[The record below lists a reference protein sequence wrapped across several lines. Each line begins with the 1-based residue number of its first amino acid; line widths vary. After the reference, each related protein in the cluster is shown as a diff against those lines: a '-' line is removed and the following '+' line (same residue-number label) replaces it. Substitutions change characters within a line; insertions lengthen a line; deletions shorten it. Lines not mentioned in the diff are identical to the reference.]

1 MTTEKTSLKHVVDDY
16 LGKPIKVRSKLEIDV
31 VKALNETGLPWQYE
45 SEKISYI
52 VPESKHQYNPDFVLP
67 NGVYLE
73 GKGIL
78 IDHQERIKY
87 ILLKQQYPNLDLRFI
102 FGNPSKRCGGMKL
115 THGEWA
121 EKHGFLYCSVKDKEI
136 IQSWILSTH

>member
-1 MTTEKTSLKHVVDDY
+1 M
-16 LGKPIKVRSKLEIDV
+16 
-31 VKALNETGLPWQYE
+31 VKALNETGLPWEYE
-45 SEKISYI
+45 SEKIAYI
-52 VPESKHQYNPDFVLP
+52 VPESKHQYNPDFVLN

-78 IDHQERIKY
+78 IDHQERSKY

-102 FGNPSKRCGGMKL
+102 FGNPNKRCGGMKL

-121 EKHGFLYCSVKDKEI
+121 EKYGFPYCSVKDVDTIK
-136 IQSWILSTH
+136 SWISNTH